1 MTRDTFDFDSLAEFL
16 AEAEQPPRDATLS
29 NSSQDETRPDF
40 HGSTS
45 YAHALTMAR
54 YGWPEGLARMEQGR
68 AAVQVPE
75 TMESPTPLP
84 VISED
89 GDEILVDRYLDGESD
104 HFLAFP
110 QALTPRRGRIA
121 CVVVNVG
128 GSRKIN
134 PDTYFRRGAA
144 ALAVVDALERAGI
157 RCEVRICQTAR
168 TRKRPSRTYTFRA
181 TLKRPEDPLELD
193 RMAFFLA
200 SQSVQRRFLFRLRER
215 TANPSAWTNNGY
227 GESLNFTAADLPEGA
242 IYFPAPDENITEAQ
256 AVRMAQDKLSAW
268 TAEQ

>member
-1 MTRDTFDFDSLAEFL
+1 MATDTFDFDSLAEFL
-16 AEAEQPPRDATLS
+16 AEAEQPPRDESLS
-29 NSSQDETRPDF
+29 NSSQDETRPEF

-54 YGWPEGLARMEQGR
+54 YGWPEGLARMEQAR
-68 AAVQVPE
+68 AAVQVPD
-75 TMESPTPLP
+75 TMENLTPLP

-110 QALTPRRGRIA
+110 QAFTPRRGRIA
-121 CVVVNVG
+121 AVVVNVG
-128 GSRKIN
+128 GSHKIN
-134 PDTYFRRGAA
+134 PETYFRRGAA

-168 TRKRPSRTYTFRA
+168 TSKKTYTFRA

-215 TANPSAWTNNGY
+215 TANPSAWTKNGY
-227 GESLNFTAADLPEGA
+227 GECLNFTAADLPEGA

-268 TAEQ
+268 TAAQ